1 LFYFSLSF
9 QYKLATIGVLKFLVV
24 IYLYGQPVREKI
36 KFYRT
41 ASQLSAAGIVAGNGH
56 TSKMQVWT
64 GPSAERMLPKMTR

>member
-1 LFYFSLSF
+1 MAKILDIVDKRRNFNLRSINFLLFYFSLSF

-41 ASQLSAAGIVAGNGH
+41 ASKRALS
-56 TSKMQVWT
+56 
-64 GPSAERMLPKMTR
+64 